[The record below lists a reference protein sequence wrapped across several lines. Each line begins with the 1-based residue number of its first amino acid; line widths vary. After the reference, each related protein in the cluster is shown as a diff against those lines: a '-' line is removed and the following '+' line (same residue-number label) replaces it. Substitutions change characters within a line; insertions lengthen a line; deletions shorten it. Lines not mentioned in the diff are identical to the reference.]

1 MSELDKRIEE
11 NEERLRLA
19 IESTQLGTW
28 EYYPLTGDLHWS
40 PECRKIYG
48 LLADRE
54 VDMAVFGEHIF
65 EEDKP
70 HVLRQIEEAM
80 NPDGNGVYDVIY
92 RITRFDDNAIRWI
105 HPKGKVYFNEQRQA
119 ERFIGTVVDIT
130 EYKAFEESLRE
141 SEQRARIAIEAAEL
155 GTFDWDIAA
164 QNFYSSPRVME
175 ILGFGNR
182 KDVTHDELVSR
193 FHPEDKP
200 IRDKAISEAN
210 EKNGLMYEVRVIWP
224 DQTIHWIKV
233 YGKVIPGSHSE
244 LRRMYGIVMDITEQK
259 SQEAILEKMVAERTL
274 SLMQSNEELKKSEER
289 YSKMAEEVQDYA
301 ILLLST
307 EGYILNWN
315 QGAERIKGYHES
327 EVVGKHFRIF
337 YLPDDRESKL
347 PETLLR
353 EATET
358 GRAMHE
364 GWRIRKDNT
373 IFWGSIVI
381 TALHDAKKNII
392 GFTKVTRDLTERK
405 MAEEQLQQYNRE
417 LEAQNKELEQFAYIA
432 SHDLQEPL
440 RKIQTFTEIL
450 EKNITDEPVARKYL
464 ERITSSAQRMSQ
476 LVRAVLDYSR
486 LSVSDIV
493 LEPVDLNTVLE
504 NVKNDLELSISE
516 HSVEIISGKL
526 PVVKGIPIQLH
537 QLLLNL
543 LSNAIKFSETDPE
556 IKLSSRSLQPKENS
570 QYAGLQPGME
580 YAEILVED
588 NGIGFEQKYASRIFT
603 IFQRLHGQKAYPGT
617 GIGLALCKKI
627 VDNHYGN
634 IRVESE
640 PGKGSRFFIYLLIAH
655 K

>member
-48 LLADRE
+48 LRSDTE
-54 VDMAVFGEHIF
+54 VDMTIFNEHIH
-65 EEDKP
+65 EDDRQ
-70 HVLRQIEEAM
+70 HVLQNIAEAM
-80 NPDGNGVYDVIY
+80 DPKGNGKYDVIY

-105 HPKGKVYFNEQRQA
+105 HPKGKVYFNEQGQP

-141 SEQRARIAIEAAEL
+141 SEQRARIAAEAAEL
-155 GTFDWDIAA
+155 GTFDWDITAGTYY
-164 QNFYSSPRVME
+164 NSPRVME
-175 ILGFGNR
+175 IFGFGSKEASR
-182 KDVTHDELVSR
+182 DELISR

-200 IRDKAISEAN
+200 IREKALSESD
-210 EKNGLMYEVRVIWP
+210 EKGGLMYEARIIWP
-224 DQTIHWIKV
+224 DQTIRWIKV
-233 YGKVIPGSHSE
+233 YGKIIPGANLE
-244 LRRMYGIVMDITEQK
+244 MRRMYGIVMDITEQK
-259 SQEAILEKMVAERTL
+259 SQEAMLEKIVAERTL
-274 SLMQSNEELKKSEER
+274 SLKQSNEELKKSEER

-301 ILLLST
+301 ILLLSP
-307 EGYILNWN
+307 EGIILNWN

-327 EVVGKHFRIF
+327 EIVGKHFRMF
-337 YLPDDRESKL
+337 YLPDDRENKL

-353 EATET
+353 QATET

-381 TALHDAKKNII
+381 TALHDANNNII

-450 EKNITDEPVARKYL
+450 EKNITDEPTARKYL
-464 ERITSSAQRMSQ
+464 DRINSSAQRMSQ

-486 LSVSDIV
+486 LSVSEIV
-493 LEPVDLNTVLE
+493 LEPVDLNLVLE
-504 NVKNDLELSISE
+504 NVKNDLELPISE
-516 HSVEIISGKL
+516 RNAEIISGKL
-526 PVVKGIPIQLH
+526 PLVKGIPVQLH
-537 QLLLNL
+537 QLFLNL
-543 LSNAIKFSETDPE
+543 LSNAIKFSETYPE
-556 IKLSSRSLQPKENS
+556 ITIRSRTLPSKENS
-570 QYAGLQPGME
+570 QYAGLQPGMD
-580 YAEILVED
+580 YAEIIVED

-627 VDNHYGN
+627 VDNHFGH

>member
-28 EYYPLTGDLHWS
+28 EYYPLTGELHWS

-48 LLADRE
+48 LLNDQE
-54 VDMAVFGEHIF
+54 VDMSVFDEHIY
-65 EEDKP
+65 EDDKQ
-70 HVLRQIEEAM
+70 HVIQQIEEAM
-80 NPDGNGVYDVIY
+80 NPAGNGAYDVIY
-92 RITRFDDNAIRWI
+92 RITRFDDHTIRWI
-105 HPKGKVYFNEQRQA
+105 HPKGKVYFNEKRQP

-164 QNFYSSPRVME
+164 GNYYSSPRVME
-175 ILGFGNR
+175 IFGYGNQ
-182 KDVTHDELVSR
+182 KDVTHDDLVSR
-193 FHPEDKP
+193 FHPQDKP
-200 IRDKAISEAN
+200 IRDKAVKESID
-210 EKNGLMYEVRVIWP
+210 KGGLMYEVRVVWS
-224 DQTIHWIKV
+224 DQTIRWIKV
-233 YGKVIPGSHSE
+233 YGKIIPGIHRE
-244 LRRMYGIVMDITEQK
+244 VRRMYGIVMDITEQK
-259 SQEAILEKMVAERTL
+259 SQEAMLEKLVAERTL

-307 EGYILNWN
+307 EGFILNWN
-315 QGAERIKGYHES
+315 KGAERIKGYHES
-327 EVVGKHFRIF
+327 EIIGKHFRIF
-337 YLPDDRESKL
+337 YLPDDRENRL

-364 GWRIRKDNT
+364 GWRIRKDST

-381 TALHDAKKNII
+381 TALHDAENNII

-450 EKNITDEPVARKYL
+450 EKNITDEPTARKYL
-464 ERITSSAQRMSQ
+464 ERITSSAHRMSQ

-486 LSVSDIV
+486 LSVSEIV
-493 LEPVDLNTVLE
+493 LEPVDLDSVLD
-504 NVKNDLELSISE
+504 NVKNDLELPISE
-516 HSVEIISGKL
+516 RGAEIVSQKL

-537 QLLLNL
+537 QLFLNL
-543 LSNAIKFSETDPE
+543 LSNAIKFSDRAPK
-556 IKLSSRSLQPKENS
+556 IRISSRSLPSRENS

-580 YAEILVED
+580 YAEIIVED
-588 NGIGFEQKYASRIFT
+588 QGIGFEQKYASRIFT

-627 VDNHYGN
+627 VDNHYGH
-634 IRVESE
+634 IHVESE
-640 PGKGSRFFIYLLIAH
+640 PGKGSRFFIYLLVAQ